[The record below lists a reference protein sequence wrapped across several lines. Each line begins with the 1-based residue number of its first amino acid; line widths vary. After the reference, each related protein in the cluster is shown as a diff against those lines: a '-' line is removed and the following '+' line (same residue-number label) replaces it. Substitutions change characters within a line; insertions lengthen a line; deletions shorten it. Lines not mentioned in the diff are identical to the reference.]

1 MSPPRDAHAYPDQDA
16 NRRAPGYGDIYT
28 SGTDCHALSDT
39 DGNGNGDAVPR
50 PGAADRYPRADDR
63 TRQDGA

>member
-39 DGNGNGDAVPR
+39 DGDGNSDAVPC
-50 PGAADRYPRADDR
+50 PDAADRYRRADDR
-63 TRQDGA
+63 TRQNGA